1 MTLEEAAQ
9 SDTRPEARV
18 FISYSRKDMAFAE
31 RLEGAL
37 QTRGIKPLIDRSEI
51 YAFED
56 WWKRI
61 EALITQADTIVM
73 VLSPD
78 AISSEVCMKEI
89 AFAASLNK
97 RFAPIVWRRVDDK
110 MVPETLSRLNFIFF
124 DDDTRFDE
132 SANRLAE
139 ALATDIDWIRKHT
152 EFGEV
157 AHRWSPDGRPGPRGL
172 LLRSPRLDEAEHWI
186 ASRPQGAPVPTDTT
200 QAFILDSR
208 RGATRRRNMLTA
220 SLAAG
225 LFLALGLS
233 GFAYWQRGIAIEQRG
248 IAKSEATRAER
259 NFGAAK
265 STIDHVILDLAQG
278 LQDVEG
284 MRVETVR
291 RILERAEVAVV
302 ELASKTENNPAVRR
316 SQAVMFSVFSDTYFR
331 LGATERA
338 ADYAQKATGIFRTL
352 AAENPSNTGW
362 QRDLSASLHYV
373 GDVLLAQGNLSGALA
388 AFREGFDIMRT
399 LIAIDPSN
407 MGWQSDLS
415 LDTQSIGDVLVAAG
429 DLAGAFNAYDAALDI
444 TRAIAAK
451 DPDNTGWPR
460 GVSVGLQRIGNVLV
474 AQGNLVGALAAYRE
488 GLEIS
493 RALTAKDPDN
503 TQWQDDVRLSF
514 IMVGD
519 VLVKQG
525 DLTGALAAFR
535 KSLDIQRAL
544 AAKDSG
550 NARWRR
556 GLSVSLERVGNVLRA
571 QGVLPDA
578 LAAYREGLDIS
589 RALTTKDASNA
600 EWRRDLSIS
609 LESVGNVL
617 RAQGVLPGALA
628 AYRECLD
635 IRRELAAKSQGNAA
649 WQMDVVFALHNLALS
664 GDNPRARSS
673 EALVILK
680 QLNSQGLL
688 TPENQGTITIIE
700 GELAKLAQAERQ

>member
-1 MTLEEAAQ
+1 MAWRERAALLPDNLRNQVMNLEEAAQ
-9 SDTRPEARV
+9 SDTRPKARV

-61 EALITQADTIVM
+61 EALVTQADTIVM

-97 RFAPIVWRRVDDK
+97 RFAPIVWLRVDDK

-157 AHRWSPDGRPGPRGL
+157 AHRWSPDGR
-172 LLRSPRLDEAEHWI
+172 
-186 ASRPQGAPVPTDTT
+186 
-200 QAFILDSR
+200 
-208 RGATRRRNMLTA
+208 
-220 SLAAG
+220 
-225 LFLALGLS
+225 S

-316 SQAVMFSVFSDTYFR
+316 SQAVIFSVFSYTYFR

-451 DPDNTGWPR
+451 DPNNTGWPR

-544 AAKDSG
+544 TAKDSG

-556 GLSVSLERVGNVLRA
+556 GLSVSLETVS
-571 QGVLPDA
+571 
-578 LAAYREGLDIS
+578 Y
-589 RALTTKDASNA
+589 
-600 EWRRDLSIS
+600 
-609 LESVGNVL
+609 
-617 RAQGVLPGALA
+617 
-628 AYRECLD
+628 
-635 IRRELAAKSQGNAA
+635 
-649 WQMDVVFALHNLALS
+649 
-664 GDNPRARSS
+664 
-673 EALVILK
+673 
-680 QLNSQGLL
+680 
-688 TPENQGTITIIE
+688 
-700 GELAKLAQAERQ
+700 